1 MMAQEPRRDQPV
13 RLPNP
18 SAQPFVV
25 ALKTARFYAVLLFW
39 VTGACVVANATTF
52 VLTEWVGLYDVP
64 SALVP
69 PAPAVGPADPKLAPE
84 QVTPSPAKDGSATP
98 PKEGAAAPSKDSGAV
113 ASKVAGDWQ
122 AGSSSWLDF
131 FETPASAAST
141 SGGDATFMGIPS
153 GAKAKETRTEAPT
166 PAPTREPLPVVIP
179 SPTPPASATEGKVT
193 AETEARPMK
202 DVPLTSDKRI
212 HYRAI
217 TTNVLKSARIVGTLA
232 SMLLVMT
239 IFLYLQITLLG
250 RLAGIRQLT
259 NALFLMLLFLA
270 TALPWENI
278 FEGMRVSSLFEFD
291 PLWEAH
297 LSRLGAGEIG
307 GWAQAQYFGR
317 FLAMPLVSLALL
329 VGAGIQFAA
338 GYGESVLAN
347 E

>member
-39 VTGACVVANATTF
+39 VTGFCILTNVVTF

-64 SALVP
+64 TTVV
-69 PAPAVGPADPKLAPE
+69 PAPAAGPADPKLAPE
-84 QVTPSPAKDGSATP
+84 QVTPSPAKDGSSTP
-98 PKEGAAAPSKDSGAV
+98 SKEGAAAPSKDPGAL

-131 FETPASAAST
+131 FETPAAAAST
-141 SGGDATFMGIPS
+141 SGGDAGFFGIPS
-153 GAKAKETRTEAPT
+153 GAKTKETRTEAP
-166 PAPTREPLPVVIP
+166 APTPTHEPLPVVIP
-179 SPTPPASATEGKVT
+179 SPAPPASATEGKVA

-202 DVPLTSDKRI
+202 EAPLTPDKRL
-212 HYRAI
+212 HYKVVTA
-217 TTNVLKSARIVGTLA
+217 NVLKATRIVGTLA

-259 NALFLMLLFLA
+259 NALFLMLLFLI
-270 TALPWENI
+270 TVLPWENV
-278 FEGMRVSSLFEFD
+278 FDGMRVSSLFEFE

-297 LSRLGAGEIG
+297 FARLGAGEIG

-317 FLAMPLVSLALL
+317 FLAMPLASFALL